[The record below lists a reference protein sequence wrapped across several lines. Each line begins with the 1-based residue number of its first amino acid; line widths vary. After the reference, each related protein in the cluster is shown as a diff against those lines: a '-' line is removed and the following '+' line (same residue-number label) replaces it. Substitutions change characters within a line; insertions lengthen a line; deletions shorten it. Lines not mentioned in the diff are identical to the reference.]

1 MQMMIAVIPA
11 HMLETVRRWL
21 YGMGLREFL
30 SAEING
36 YGQVRSHTEIYRG
49 TALEVWRRPR
59 VRIELAIPSDQVR
72 QVVRTL
78 TALTG
83 SGSEPSV
90 EVGAQGAWCH
100 AAPARDPN
108 IP

>member
-11 HMLETVRRWL
+11 HMLETVRRCL

-59 VRIELAIPSDQVR
+59 VIPSDQVR